1 LTILDSPPLGAEDIL
16 SWRWDMLSLLCI
28 AKRLVLL
35 MNRPNIVKTRDLY
48 EGRDGPQIAHSQEG
62 RGMRR
67 SSK

>member
-1 LTILDSPPLGAEDIL
+1 
-16 SWRWDMLSLLCI
+16 MLSLLCI